1 MLLYL
6 ESQLEKAYR
15 VYVTKIPLGQT
26 IPDIEFF
33 REMIEEMN
41 DPTYFE
47 ELLDEWERLD
57 DTQRQTH

>member
-15 VYVTKIPLGQT
+15 VYITKIPFGQK

-33 REMIEEMN
+33 RTMLEEME
-41 DPTYFE
+41 DADYFE
-47 ELLDEWERLD
+47 ELLDEWERLEPNSKS
-57 DTQRQTH
+57 TN

>member
-15 VYVTKIPLGQT
+15 VYVLQIPLGQP

-33 REMIEEMN
+33 RTMMEELD

-47 ELLDEWERLD
+47 ELLNDWDELD
-57 DTQRQTH
+57 ETKRNTH